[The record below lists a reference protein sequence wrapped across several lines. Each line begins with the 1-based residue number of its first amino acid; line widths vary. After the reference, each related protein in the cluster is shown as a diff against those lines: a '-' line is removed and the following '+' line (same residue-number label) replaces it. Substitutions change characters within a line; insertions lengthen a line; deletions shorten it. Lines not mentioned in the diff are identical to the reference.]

1 MVVCGRVS
9 CVVASTGWKG
19 SPNPEKV
26 TPHRITTPPNH
37 TSHTSH
43 TSLPHLFATP
53 PSHTS
58 LPTTPSLLPSSIGK
72 CFYLSFVSARALL
85 AIALVPPTHALSPA
99 FANYQHDPKIVRS
112 CLCRGTLASSSKYSL
127 TSAPC
132 LARFCPRP
140 AHPRNLSCM
149 CKLSA

>member
-1 MVVCGRVS
+1 MLMP
-9 CVVASTGWKG
+9 W
-19 SPNPEKV
+19 
-26 TPHRITTPPNH
+26 
-37 TSHTSH
+37 
-43 TSLPHLFATP
+43 
-53 PSHTS
+53 
-58 LPTTPSLLPSSIGK
+58 SIGK

-99 FANYQHDPKIVRS
+99 FANYQHDLKIVRS

-140 AHPRNLSCM
+140 AHPRNLTWI
-149 CKLSA
+149 CKLSSSVFVFSFVAAEFPNHFCLNYFFFRAFV

>member
-1 MVVCGRVS
+1 MLMP
-9 CVVASTGWKG
+9 W
-19 SPNPEKV
+19 
-26 TPHRITTPPNH
+26 
-37 TSHTSH
+37 
-43 TSLPHLFATP
+43 
-53 PSHTS
+53 
-58 LPTTPSLLPSSIGK
+58 SIGK

-99 FANYQHDPKIVRS
+99 FANYQHDLKIVRS
-112 CLCRGTLASSSKYSL
+112 CLCRGALANSSKYSL